1 MPTQRQSSD
10 NMYIMKKVVFFLF
23 LSGLM
28 ACGIVEDENI
38 PQEEV
43 VPCTFSLSS
52 LHYFMNLNTITINTQ
67 ISPNYVSH
75 MDSANNYSVGFTSDV
90 DRLHDKEVTK
100 VKVRVRYYFP
110 DAGDASIICTVS
122 KGDSVLYWQG
132 MPLDQGL
139 GAKKWA
145 EQEVTFDFIKTFH
158 DKEQLT
164 VYVWSAAKSELYI
177 EELTVKPKS

>member
-1 MPTQRQSSD
+1 MRL
-10 NMYIMKKVVFFLF
+10 IMKKVVFFLF

-43 VPCTFSLSS
+43 VPSQFSLSS
-52 LHYFMNLNTITINTQ
+52 LNHFKNLNTITLNNL

-75 MDSANNYSVGFTSDV
+75 MDSANNYSVGFMSAVKD
-90 DRLHDKEVTK
+90 LHDRELSK

-110 DAGDASIICTVS
+110 GAGSASIICTVT
-122 KGDSVLYWQG
+122 KGDSVLNWQG
-132 MPLDQGL
+132 VPLEQKL

-145 EQEVTFDFIKTFH
+145 EQEVTFDFIKPFK
-158 DKEQLT
+158 DDEQLT
-164 VYVWSAAKSELYI
+164 IYVWSPEKSELYI
-177 EELTVKPKS
+177 EDLYVKPKS